1 MGAALN
7 DRMDVVRA
15 MIGLA
20 PDSAIGQL
28 DAALR
33 SDGGG
38 QGLTAIRA
46 LIDSEIRER
55 TVRDAVFAPV
65 LFFCAPRGDGFEQIQ
80 FPPAVIPK
88 LWRILKQG
96 HPNLISSALAGPV
109 PLPQDAVPP
118 AYDQLCREA
127 SKGLHEGGAD
137 YAPAIEALNAFRP
150 GAAAQFEN
158 YLALAPLARQAAPR
172 LPGWIKTMTPDNV
185 AAVRLLFKDAAAIA
199 SDNSPR
205 LMEMLQ
211 AQLREPWMIVRIVAA
226 AIGRASDSYLAD
238 SEMAGF
244 GQRLLDDIDRH
255 LAALRAFDVEGG
267 PEAAVAAARH
277 VALAVSEAAEFEGTL
292 EVDKTGPW
300 AMRLAKQKSQLA
312 NLTEGYL
319 KKCGK
324 LIGEALPLLP
334 PRPGCVR
341 GDPRVDTLP
350 DERITRRAMA
360 IATFFDR
367 VRGPAALG
375 GYGTVRA
382 KVCEDV
388 TNGLDGYLQDL
399 LAILHA
405 GEAADMSIARAYLE
419 VGADFMGLIQDLK
432 SAQIIRRRAAS
443 A

>member
-7 DRMDVVRA
+7 NRMDVVRA

-20 PDSAIGQL
+20 PDSTIGQL

-46 LIDSEIRER
+46 LIDSEICER
-55 TVRDAVFAPV
+55 AVRDGVFGPV
-65 LFFCAPRGDGFEQIQ
+65 LLLCAPRADGFEQTQ

-88 LWRILKQG
+88 LWRALKQG
-96 HPNLISSALAGPV
+96 HPNLISAALASPV
-109 PLPQDAVPP
+109 PLPDDSVPP

-127 SKGLHEGGAD
+127 AKGLHEGGAD

-150 GAAAQFEN
+150 GAAAQFAE

-172 LPGWIKTMTPDNV
+172 LPGWIKGMTQDQV
-185 AAVRLLFKDAAAIA
+185 ATVRLLFKDAGAIA
-199 SDNSPR
+199 SDSSPR
-205 LMEMLQ
+205 LMELLQ
-211 AQLREPWMIVRIVAA
+211 AQLREPWMILRIVAA
-226 AIGRASDSYLAD
+226 TIGRASDRFVAD

-255 LAALRAFDVEGG
+255 LDALRAFDMDGG

-277 VALAVSEAAEFEGTL
+277 VALAVGQAAEFEATL

-300 AMRLAKQKSQLA
+300 GVRLAKQKSQLA
-312 NLTEGYL
+312 GLTEGYL

-341 GDPRVDTLP
+341 GDPRLDTP
-350 DERITRRAMA
+350 PEERVTRRAMA
-360 IATFFDR
+360 SATFFDR

-388 TNGLDGYLQDL
+388 TYGLDGYLKDL
-399 LAILHA
+399 LAILHS